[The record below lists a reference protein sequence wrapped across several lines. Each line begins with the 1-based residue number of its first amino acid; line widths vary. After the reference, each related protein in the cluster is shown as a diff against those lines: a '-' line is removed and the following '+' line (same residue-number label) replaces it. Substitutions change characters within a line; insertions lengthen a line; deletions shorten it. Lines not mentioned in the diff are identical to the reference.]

1 MNQILTVHRSSFSWS
16 FRGLLTR
23 TLFRGRLP
31 GGLGR
36 RSGICRAARGGGQ
49 EWIEDREDP
58 GMVMLR
64 TTGTQEDISW
74 GPGVSRG
81 VVGMLVCNSSWVST
95 WSSFRAD
102 GAGAGAETAG
112 AGTGTGARGD
122 AEVVE
127 RVRALEDEPEFE
139 RTAVERAV
147 AVGRA
152 GEGGMPE
159 IGARVFSVLV
169 AGLAL
174 RSSWLAA

>member
-36 RSGICRAARGGGQ
+36 RSGTVVLLGVVVGGGSR
-49 EWIEDREDP
+49 IGSPTEDP
-58 GMVMLR
+58 GVGMLR
-64 TTGTQEDISW
+64 TTGTQEDVSW

-81 VVGMLVCNSSWVST
+81 VVGMPVCNSSWVST

-102 GAGAGAETAG
+102 RTGAGTAG

-122 AEVVE
+122 AEVVG
-127 RVRALEDEPEFE
+127 RVRALEDELEQQ
-139 RTAVERAV
+139 
-147 AVGRA
+147 
-152 GEGGMPE
+152 
-159 IGARVFSVLV
+159 
-169 AGLAL
+169 
-174 RSSWLAA
+174 

>member
-1 MNQILTVHRSSFSWS
+1 MVFFVAFLREPFLGADSWGALDVHPAFAV
-16 FRGLLTR
+16 LL
-23 TLFRGRLP
+23 GVVV
-31 GGLGR
+31 
-36 RSGICRAARGGGQ
+36 RSGSRIGSPA
-49 EWIEDREDP
+49 EDP
-58 GMVMLR
+58 GVVMLK
-64 TTGTQEDISW
+64 TTGTQENVSW

-81 VVGMLVCNSSWVST
+81 VVGMPVCNSSWVST

-102 GAGAGAETAG
+102 RAGAG
-112 AGTGTGARGD
+112 AGTGTGERGD
-122 AEVVE
+122 AEVVG